1 MKILK
6 NRNTFFNFLLVSMVL
21 LSTQVFSAPIPKA
34 PNPDV
39 SSYILVDYDSGMVIA
54 AKNPDLDITTC
65 KYY

>member
-6 NRNTFFNFLLVSMVL
+6 NRNTLFNFLLVSMVL

-39 SSYILVDYDSGMVIA
+39 KSYILVDYDSGMV
-54 AKNPDLDITTC
+54 
-65 KYY
+65 